1 MYKYCVNDICP
12 LLPIRKS
19 TISPMLT
26 SVWFAQFCLSMRD
39 FLQISILPN
48 ISQPRLSRQTQNSSR
63 RKKWQKERRKKR
75 RQVRHQ
81 MHRHTGERGR
91 SIYWTSGIDTNK
103 RHLTPYLPW
112 KGWLR
117 AKLVAAVT
125 QSPAI
130 GLWSSENV
138 GLLHLQSLPKLCC
151 LSDPKM
157 HLVRFSDRS
166 SIFILHGWGPQS
178 TETQWQECA
187 TEKYSWPE
195 LVCLIKAYMGVRSRS
210 GK

>member
-1 MYKYCVNDICP
+1 MAKIE
-12 LLPIRKS
+12 
-19 TISPMLT
+19 
-26 SVWFAQFCLSMRD
+26 
-39 FLQISILPN
+39 
-48 ISQPRLSRQTQNSSR
+48 
-63 RKKWQKERRKKR
+63 KEKR

-81 MHRHTGERGR
+81 MHRQGRERGR

-130 GLWSSENV
+130 GLWNSENV
-138 GLLHLQSLPKLCC
+138 GLLHLQSLPKLCS

-157 HLVRFSDRS
+157 HLVRQNFNLHITWLMTTKYRDTMTRVCCWK
-166 SIFILHGWGPQS
+166 IFLAGASLSATFGPDIWDLFDISLIWGSVVCGWWVSKTVNGFIS
-178 TETQWQECA
+178 T
-187 TEKYSWPE
+187 
-195 LVCLIKAYMGVRSRS
+195 IG
-210 GK
+210 